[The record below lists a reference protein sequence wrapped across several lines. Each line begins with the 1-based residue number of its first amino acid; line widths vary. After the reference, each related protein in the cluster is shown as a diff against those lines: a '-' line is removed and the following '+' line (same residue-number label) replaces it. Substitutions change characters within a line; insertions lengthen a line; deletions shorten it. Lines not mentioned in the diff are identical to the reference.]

1 MTSNIHGIGHF
12 TRKLWNMPGTIMKVW
27 TFAAAHGNYYNI
39 HLCNFIREKGCDDFF
54 ALAFIFILPV
64 TWSCGHIPLSILSSI
79 RSTDVFCLA
88 AAAQDPVYIVPL
100 LSHSF
105 SNTNGTPLP
114 SLCTCCSPGSLCPC
128 PYCALLHCHHRDQYF
143 WITVVWLEL
152 DSAELLRTT
161 ATAVAR
167 GSHAIPRCFGPCL
180 AACFLSCSR
189 TSSMTYGTTSACP
202 SSSMPPC
209 LPWRRMILFHYRL
222 RGPWSGNTKTASMVQ
237 SQRAWATAAA
247 F

>member
-1 MTSNIHGIGHF
+1 
-12 TRKLWNMPGTIMKVW
+12 MKVW

-105 SNTNGTPLP
+105 SNTYGTPLP
-114 SLCTCCSPGSLCPC
+114 SLCTCRSPGSLVLIVLSFT
-128 PYCALLHCHHRDQYF
+128 A
-143 WITVVWLEL
+143 ITVISTFE
-152 DSAELLRTT
+152 SRSS
-161 ATAVAR
+161 
-167 GSHAIPRCFGPCL
+167 GSSL
-180 AACFLSCSR
+180 TVL
-189 TSSMTYGTTSACP
+189 
-202 SSSMPPC
+202 SSSAPPP
-209 LPWRRMILFHYRL
+209 LPSQGGHMLFRAAL
-222 RGPWSGNTKTASMVQ
+222 VPAW
-237 SQRAWATAAA
+237 QRAFCHAQEPRP
-247 F
+247 